1 MGPNTSKLYENHQK
15 TPETCL
21 FSPKNDENLTKNG
34 VGRHDFCDFLSV
46 YKVFTPNILDPKWI
60 LLSKYVNWKQLTWIL
75 QKESGKN

>member
-34 VGRHDFCDFLSV
+34 VGRHDFWAFLSV
-46 YKVFTPNILDPKWI
+46 YKVFVYTQHFGPK
-60 LLSKYVNWKQLTWIL
+60 VNFI
-75 QKESGKN
+75 E